1 MKKLILPI
9 LIAVATICQAQD
21 PGTFIPAHYN
31 SQGIFIP
38 GHYEKY
44 DESGVPPQTNPYGVN
59 QSRSSSV
66 GKYGGSPLYAPV
78 GRPVQY
84 VAPVSQ
90 PMSAEQARYLAQQR
104 LQRQQHR
111 QYKQERA
118 RFHQYRKQQDRAKRY
133 TEKRSVEYEDEIRA
147 FDRKRAK
154 QQEQENRRAE
164 RAMKKAEKKAEK
176 EVRKK
181 AK

>member
-44 DESGVPPQTNPYGVN
+44 DESGVPPQTNPNGVN

-66 GKYGGSPLYAPV
+66 GKYGGRPLYAPV
-78 GRPVQY
+78 VRPVQY
-84 VAPVSQ
+84 LAPVSQ
-90 PMSAEQARYLAQQR
+90 PMSAEQAQYLAQQR
-104 LQRQQHR
+104 LERQRARKNRRMGSDLHR
-111 QYKQERA
+111 AYIKMRKEQERA
-118 RFHQYRKQQDRAKRY
+118 PKVAEKKRL
-133 TEKRSVEYEDEIRA
+133 KDEEEIKA
-147 FDRKRAK
+147 FDRRRAK
-154 QQEQENRRAE
+154 EQEQETRRAE
-164 RAMKKAEKKAEK
+164 KANEKAAK
-176 EVRKK
+176 EARKK

>member
-44 DESGVPPQTNPYGVN
+44 DESGVPPQTNPNGVN

-66 GKYGGSPLYAPV
+66 GKYGGRPLYAPV
-78 GRPVQY
+78 VRPVQY

-90 PMSAEQARYLAQQR
+90 PMSAEQAQYLAQQR
-104 LQRQQHR
+104 LERQKHR

-118 RFHQYRKQQDRAKRY
+118 RYHQYRKQQERAK
-133 TEKRSVEYEDEIRA
+133 
-147 FDRKRAK
+147 
-154 QQEQENRRAE
+154 
-164 RAMKKAEKKAEK
+164 KKANEKAAK
-176 EVRKK
+176 EARKK